1 VEAAIAVHWA
11 YAGAVPRS
19 QAQELLRSAAAEACA
34 VRPVEVLIGRAAT
47 GRPELSGAAA
57 GLRASVSH
65 TRGVVAVAVT
75 GPYAELSGIGVDVE
89 AIRPLDAVTLAERWF
104 TPDEASWL
112 LALPSALRPVGL
124 LDLWTRKESA
134 GKAVGLGLAGGGLRR
149 PVGSPPP
156 GTLPGTARQLTP
168 LPGDRELASTVLPGP
183 PGYVLAC
190 AVRGPAAVTAA
201 INVTGDRSAPLFRD
215 PHHPCDP
222 RRESEHDANC

>member
-1 VEAAIAVHWA
+1 MKSAVAVRWA
-11 YAGAVPRS
+11 YAGTDPRS
-19 QAQELLRSAAAEACA
+19 QARNLLRTTAAKACA
-34 VRPVEVLIGRAAT
+34 ARPADVRIGRAVS
-47 GRPELSGAAA
+47 GRPELLGAAA
-57 GLRASVSH
+57 GLCASVSH

-75 GPYAELSGIGVDVE
+75 EPHAELLGIGVDVE

-104 TPDEASWL
+104 TCGEASWL
-112 LALPSALRPVGL
+112 LALPSALRHVGL

-156 GTLPGTARQLTP
+156 GTAPGASRQLTP
-168 LPGDRELASTVLPGP
+168 LPGNRDLAGAVLPGP

-190 AVRGPAAVTAA
+190 AVHGPAAVTTTAH
-201 INVTGDRSAPLFRD
+201 VTKDRPAPPVGD

-222 RRESEHDANC
+222 RKESEHDANR